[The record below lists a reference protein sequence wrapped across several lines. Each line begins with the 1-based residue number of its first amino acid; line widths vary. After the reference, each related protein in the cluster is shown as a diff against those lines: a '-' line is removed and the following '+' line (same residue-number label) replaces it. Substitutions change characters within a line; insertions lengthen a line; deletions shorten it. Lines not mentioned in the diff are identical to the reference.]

1 MGWVSAFQNG
11 VSRLGRPDPQD
22 ITSEDQQILIDAS
35 RTSKLDILDVAG
47 SKGLKIGGSHDFWYN
62 HPWVSNDLLLLSAFS
77 RSPTERGLDR
87 QILENGLEI
96 NYFPL
101 DYEQVAKKII
111 RSHKEELK
119 EDIEKWQREVK

>member
-1 MGWVSAFQNG
+1 
-11 VSRLGRPDPQD
+11 
-22 ITSEDQQILIDAS
+22 
-35 RTSKLDILDVAG
+35 
-47 SKGLKIGGSHDFWYN
+47 
-62 HPWVSNDLLLLSAFS
+62 LLLSAFS